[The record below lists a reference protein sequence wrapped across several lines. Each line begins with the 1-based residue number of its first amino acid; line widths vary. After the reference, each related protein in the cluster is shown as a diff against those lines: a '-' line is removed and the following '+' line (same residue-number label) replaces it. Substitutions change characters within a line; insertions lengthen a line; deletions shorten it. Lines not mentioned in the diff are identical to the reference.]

1 MSRRRARTVASAAV
15 LAAVAVVFIVMM
27 IILDAVAPVPRLAIS
42 TGLAIATA
50 VGVSLVMWR
59 SPAQITDD
67 SYNDDA
73 EDKVRSCHR
82 IVDEITSQGRSLDS
96 ASMKSLVRQISK
108 VVPDL
113 LDRVKEASPSA
124 LYSTASQLEGHLR
137 SLSGV
142 VNTYRDVEEHP
153 TYYKQPDEVLLAGEQ
168 ATRRFL
174 DFAVDSIRL
183 INQGDLAEYRANL
196 ETVAP
201 PEMPVLA
208 IEEK

>member
-1 MSRRRARTVASAAV
+1 MSRRRARTVASVAA
-15 LAAVAVVFIVMM
+15 LAAIAVVSIVMM
-27 IILDAVAPVPRLAIS
+27 ILLDGAATVPRLAIS

-59 SPAQITDD
+59 SPAQISDD

-73 EDKVRSCHR
+73 EDKVRSCRR
-82 IVDEITSQGRSLDS
+82 IVDEISSQGRSLHS
-96 ASMKSLVRQISK
+96 ASMKSLVQQISK

-113 LDRVKEASPSA
+113 LDRVKRASPSS
-124 LYSTASQLEGHLR
+124 LYSSASQLEGHLR

-142 VNTYRDVEEHP
+142 VSTYCDVEEHP
-153 TYYKQPDEVLLAGEQ
+153 SYYKQPDEVLLEGEQ

-196 ETVAP
+196 ATVAP